1 MYSAGIYIHIPFCT
15 IKCIYCDFY
24 SITNQEKTIPRFISA
39 IQREIEI
46 CANDTD
52 NWMFDTIFIGGGT
65 PSLLNTKSVELI
77 INSLEKKFDIKNI
90 KEFTIEVNP
99 GEVSITK
106 LKEYNSLGINR
117 LSIGIQSLNPNH
129 LKFLGRSHSSK
140 QALDTIKNAQN
151 AGFENI
157 NCDLIYLIPGQ
168 DFNDW
173 VKDLN
178 TITQLGPDHIS
189 AYTLTLEKGTEL
201 FRKVKNRSVRMPAED
216 KSAEW
221 FKKTRTI
228 LNKSGYTPYEIS
240 NFSLSKKE
248 CIHNLH
254 YWNIDPYLGFGP
266 SAHSF
271 NGLKRWSNIRS
282 LDGYI
287 NRIESK
293 KSPVSFEETLTKY
306 NLFNEKIGFGLRM
319 NSGVYLGDLPKNLM
333 ENFNHQ
339 LKKTTIKWPNCLK
352 LKKNQLTLTDQ
363 GFQFADIITSE
374 LMI

>member
-24 SITNQEKTIPRFISA
+24 SITDQEKIIPRFISA
-39 IQREIEI
+39 IQREIER
-46 CANDTD
+46 CDNDTSD
-52 NWMFDTIFIGGGT
+52 WMFDTIFIGGGT
-65 PSLLNTKSVELI
+65 PSLLNANSIELI
-77 INSLEKKFDIKNI
+77 INSIGKKFNINNI

-99 GEVSITK
+99 GEVSLTR

-117 LSIGIQSLNPNH
+117 VSIGIQSLNPSH
-129 LKFLGRSHSSK
+129 LKFLGRSHSPK
-140 QALDTIKNAQN
+140 QSLKTIKNARN
-151 AGFENI
+151 AGFGNI

-173 VKDLN
+173 TTELKTVTELS
-178 TITQLGPDHIS
+178 PDHIS

-201 FRKVKNRSVRMPAED
+201 FRKVKKRLVKMPEEN

-228 LNKSGYTPYEIS
+228 LNKFGYKPYEIS

-248 CIHNLH
+248 CLHNLH
-254 YWNIDPYLGFGP
+254 YWSIHPYLGFGP
-266 SAHSF
+266 SAHGF
-271 NGLKRWSNIRS
+271 NGSKRWSNIRS

-287 NRIESK
+287 KRIESE
-293 KSPVSFEETLTKY
+293 KSPVSFEENLTKN

-319 NSGVYLGDLPKNLM
+319 SSGVYLGDLPKKLM
-333 ENFNHQ
+333 VNFNQQ
-339 LKKTTIKWPNCLK
+339 LKKTSIKWPNCLN

>member
-24 SITNQEKTIPRFISA
+24 SITDQEKTIPRFVSA

-46 CANDTD
+46 CSNDTGD
-52 NWMFDTIFIGGGT
+52 WMFDTIFIGGGT
-65 PSLLNTKSVELI
+65 PSLLNAKSIELI
-77 INSLEKKFDIKNI
+77 INTLKKKFDLNNI

-99 GEVSITK
+99 GEAS
-106 LKEYNSLGINR
+106 LKRLKKYNNLGINR
-117 LSIGIQSLNPNH
+117 LSIGVQSLNPTH
-129 LKFLGRSHSSK
+129 LNFLGRAHSSK
-140 QALDTIKNAQN
+140 QALETIKNAQT

-173 VKDLN
+173 VKDLKK
-178 TITQLGPDHIS
+178 IIQLNPDHIS

-201 FRKVKNRSVRMPAED
+201 FRKVKNRLIRMPAED

-228 LNKSGYTPYEIS
+228 LNKFGYTPYEIS

-248 CIHNLH
+248 CLHNLH

-266 SAHSF
+266 SAHGF

-287 NRIESK
+287 KRMESK
-293 KSPVSFEETLTKY
+293 NSPVSFEENLTEN

-319 NSGVYLGDLPKNLM
+319 NSGVYLGNLPKNLM
-333 ENFNHQ
+333 RNFNQQ
-339 LKKTTIKWPNCLK
+339 LKKTTIKWPNCLD
-352 LKKNQLTLTDQ
+352 LKENQLALTDQ

>member
-24 SITNQEKTIPRFISA
+24 SITDQEKTIPRFISA
-39 IQREIEI
+39 IQREIET
-46 CANDTD
+46 CTNDTND
-52 NWMFDTIFIGGGT
+52 WKFDTIFIGGGT
-65 PSLLNTKSVELI
+65 PSLLNAKSIELI
-77 INSLEKKFDIKNI
+77 INSLEKNFDINDI

-99 GEVSITK
+99 GDVSLNQ

-117 LSIGIQSLNPNH
+117 LSIGIQSLNPSH
-129 LKFLGRSHSSK
+129 LKFLGRSHSPK
-140 QALDTIKNAQN
+140 QSLETIKNAQN
-151 AGFENI
+151 AGFKNI
-157 NCDLIYLIPGQ
+157 NCDLIYLMPDQ

-173 VKDLN
+173 VTDLK
-178 TITQLGPDHIS
+178 TVTQLSPDHIS

-201 FRKVKNRSVRMPAED
+201 FRKVKNRLVRMPAEN

-228 LNKSGYTPYEIS
+228 LNKFGYKPYEIS

-248 CIHNLH
+248 CMHNLH

-271 NGLKRWSNIRS
+271 DGLKRWSNIRS

-287 NRIESK
+287 KRIELK
-293 KSPVSFEETLTKY
+293 KSPVSFEETLTKN

-319 NSGVYLGDLPKNLM
+319 NAGVHLENLPKNLM
-333 ENFNHQ
+333 ENFNQQ
-339 LKKTTIKWPNCLK
+339 LKKTSIKWPKCINIE
-352 LKKNQLTLTDQ
+352 KNQLALTEK

>member
-24 SITNQEKTIPRFISA
+24 SITDQEKTIPRFISA
-39 IQREIEI
+39 IQREIET
-46 CANDTD
+46 CTNDTND
-52 NWMFDTIFIGGGT
+52 WKFDTIFIGGGT
-65 PSLLNTKSVELI
+65 PSLLNAKSIELI
-77 INSLEKKFDIKNI
+77 INSLEKNFDIKDI

-99 GEVSITK
+99 GDVSLNQ

-117 LSIGIQSLNPNH
+117 LSIGIQSLNPSH
-129 LKFLGRSHSSK
+129 LKFLGRSHSPK
-140 QALDTIKNAQN
+140 QSLETIKNAQN
-151 AGFENI
+151 AGFKNI
-157 NCDLIYLIPGQ
+157 NCDLIYLMPDQ

-173 VKDLN
+173 VTDLK
-178 TITQLGPDHIS
+178 TVTQLSPDHIS

-201 FRKVKNRSVRMPAED
+201 FRKVKNRLVRMPAEN

-228 LNKSGYTPYEIS
+228 LNKFGYRPYEIS

-248 CIHNLH
+248 CMHNLH

-271 NGLKRWSNIRS
+271 DGLKRWSNIRS

-287 NRIESK
+287 KRIESK
-293 KSPVSFEETLTKY
+293 KSPVSFEETLTKN

-319 NSGVYLGDLPKNLM
+319 NAGVHLENLPKNLM
-333 ENFNHQ
+333 ENFNQQ
-339 LKKTTIKWPNCLK
+339 LKKTSIKWPKCINIE
-352 LKKNQLTLTDQ
+352 KNQLALTEK